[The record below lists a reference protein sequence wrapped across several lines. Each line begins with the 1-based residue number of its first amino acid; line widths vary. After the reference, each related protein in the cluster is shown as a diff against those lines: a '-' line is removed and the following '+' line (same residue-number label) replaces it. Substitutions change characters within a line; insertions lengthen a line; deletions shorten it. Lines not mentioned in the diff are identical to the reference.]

1 MVHDYLVSMKL
12 HNFCLSHNDGIPA
25 RRWHKDVRD
34 NDDWGVYANDQP
46 DDFFLRGRARGDR
59 RRDITQKLELLGVI
73 RPLHAMANSRT
84 T

>member
-1 MVHDYLVSMKL
+1 
-12 HNFCLSHNDGIPA
+12 
-25 RRWHKDVRD
+25 
-34 NDDWGVYANDQP
+34 VYANDQP